1 MQLIKLLA
9 QIKINEGDLNIPM
22 PDDPSSNTVSTVLT
36 LAFGV
41 MGAISFLL
49 IVLSGLRFSL
59 SRGNS
64 EAVAKARNSIIYSA
78 VGLVISMLAFA
89 IVRFVVRS
97 V

>member
-1 MQLIKLLA
+1 MQVLHLIA
-9 QIKINEGDLNIPM
+9 QISINKGDLNIPQA
-22 PDDPSSNTVSTVLT
+22 DPSSSTVSSALT
-36 LAFGV
+36 LAFGI

-49 IVLSGLRFSL
+49 IVVSGLRFSL

-64 EAVAKARNSIIYSA
+64 ESVAKARNSIIYSA

>member
-1 MQLIKLLA
+1 MTTIVLVTGMMTA
-9 QIKINEGDLNIPM
+9 VFGDARDARL
-22 PDDPSSNTVSTVLT
+22 
-36 LAFGV
+36 FGI

-49 IVLSGLRFSL
+49 IVVSGLRFSL

-64 EAVAKARNSIIYSA
+64 ESVAKARNSIIYSA